1 MAAWAAIRLDARQVD
16 RSLTTSKTRFANA
29 RYPGEMPTVFQP
41 RHALRA
47 ARAILTDV
55 PVAASWFVTNRCNF
69 ACDFCQYPS
78 FNNDKKQELAPADF
92 GRIGEKLASVGVVVI
107 AIIGGE
113 PFIRKDL
120 PEIVAALS
128 RHLIVQ
134 ITTNGW
140 LVTEEAAA
148 RVFAAGVHMVSVSLD
163 SPRAEVH
170 DGGRRQPGAF
180 DRAQRAV
187 TILRDAPK
195 HATDQLVGFES
206 IVSGRNATDV
216 DEMVAL
222 AERLGVK
229 IVFQPYSAG
238 HVAAA
243 QQELAGVTDDVSA
256 RFRRLKAASP
266 ALLNNDHMID
276 RLTPYF
282 RAGGRVAQ
290 CGAGRTCFN
299 IDAYGRI
306 TRCEEQRR
314 VYGDLRTLDETGIR
328 AALTAIRADTRADGC
343 DTCYLRTR
351 GDTEPLY
358 EGDFRHFLTAAQ
370 DLFGVALPRSLV
382 RLAGAPSA
390 RPIVRAALTA
400 AARVG
405 WA

>member
-1 MAAWAAIRLDARQVD
+1 MLAKMATI
-16 RSLTTSKTRFANA
+16 
-29 RYPGEMPTVFQP
+29 FQP
-41 RHALRA
+41 RFALRA
-47 ARAILTDV
+47 ARAILADV

-69 ACDFCQYPS
+69 SCDFCQYPS
-78 FNNDKKQELAPADF
+78 FNTDKKQELTPAEF
-92 GRIGEKLASVGVVVI
+92 GRIGEKLARVGVVVV

-128 RHLIVQ
+128 RHVVVQ

-140 LVTEEAAA
+140 LVTEEQAA

-163 SPRAEVH
+163 SPRAAVH
-170 DGGRRQPGAF
+170 DGGRRQPGAY
-180 DRAQRAV
+180 DRALRAARM
-187 TILRDAPK
+187 LRDAPK
-195 HATDQLVGFES
+195 RATDQLVGFES

-216 DEMVAL
+216 DEMVEL
-222 AERLGVK
+222 AEGLGVK

-256 RFRRLKAASP
+256 RFRRLKADSP
-266 ALLNNDHMID
+266 ALLNNHHMID

-282 RAGGRVAQ
+282 RAGGRIPG

-299 IDAYGRI
+299 IDAYARI

-314 VYGDLRTLDETGIR
+314 VYGDLRSLDDAGIR
-328 AALTAIRADTRADGC
+328 AALEAIRSDTRADGC

-351 GDTEPLY
+351 GETEPLY
-358 EGDFRHFLTAAQ
+358 GGDFGHFLVAAQ
-370 DLFGVALPRSLV
+370 ELFGVALPAGLV
-382 RLAGAPSA
+382 RLAGAPAA
-390 RPIVRAALTA
+390 RPVVRAALEL
-400 AARVG
+400 AARAG
-405 WA
+405 LA